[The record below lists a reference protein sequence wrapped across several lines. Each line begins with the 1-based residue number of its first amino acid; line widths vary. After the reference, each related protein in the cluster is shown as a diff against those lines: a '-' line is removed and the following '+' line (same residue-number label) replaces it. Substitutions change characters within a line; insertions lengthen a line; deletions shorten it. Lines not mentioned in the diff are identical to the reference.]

1 MRRKKNEIELNVCLY
16 LCAANK
22 LKTEK
27 KVRRLNNHNFSI
39 YFIPMSVCLCVCGC
53 CILSCFV
60 FYLSL
65 HSCYCTPAQ
74 PIALFQCKY
83 IFFFVCV
90 LFEIWTEN
98 LFYDI
103 CCRLLCY
110 CLFSFFYLLCYYF
123 EMQWSKRDFT
133 WKKDKRIRIKCKN
146 TKWTKFLQLNIEG

>member
-22 LKTEK
+22 LETEK

-83 IFFFVCV
+83 IFFFRLCV
-90 LFEIWTEN
+90 IWNLNRKFILWYLLSFTLLLLIFVFLFVVL
-98 LFYDI
+98 LF
-103 CCRLLCY
+103 RNAMKQKR
-110 CLFSFFYLLCYYF
+110 FYL
-123 EMQWSKRDFT
+123 
-133 WKKDKRIRIKCKN
+133 KKGQTITD
-146 TKWTKFLQLNIEG
+146 